1 MTLTFV
7 TFGSHAT
14 YIDAANRLSEQAKEL
29 EIFDEIKN
37 YNSNSLKNDPEF
49 WDKHKDFCEKNRR
62 GYGYWL
68 WKPYLIK
75 KTMEQMKDGDIVL
88 YLDCGCEI
96 DVNEKSYLNEMI
108 DIVKTDKI
116 IGAYTHNDKDWN
128 KMDLILKLD
137 MNDINVLTKKQHKAG
152 ALMFLV
158 CDTTRNIV
166 NEWYNIGCDYH
177 NIDDSPSISN
187 NLDCFREHR
196 HDQAIFS
203 LLTKKHNVYSK
214 SCLCKKCIKYIR
226 NKSGITK
233 LKK

>member
-1 MTLTFV
+1 MTLTFL
-7 TFGSHAT
+7 TFGSHAN
-14 YIDAANRLSEQAKEL
+14 YINAANRLTDQVKEL

-75 KTMEQMKDGDIVL
+75 KTMEQLKDGDIVL

-108 DIVKTDKI
+108 DIVKTDNI
-116 IGAYTHNDKDWN
+116 IGTLTLADKDWN

-137 MNDINVLTKKQHKAG
+137 MNDIDVLKTPQHQAG

-177 NIDDSPSISN
+177 NIDDSPSISK
-187 NLDCFREHR
+187 NLDCFRQHR
-196 HDQAIFS
+196 HDQSIFS

-214 SCLCKKCIKYIR
+214 SSLRKKCIKYTR
-226 NKSGITK
+226 NKSGISK
-233 LKK
+233 LQK